1 MRHVWITGAGR
12 GIGAA
17 IALAFAREGATLSL
31 SGRNLATLNLQKQI
45 LEQACPGVK
54 VHVSVMDLVDAA
66 SVTAAYQANHHALGP
81 VDVLINNAGQALSQP
96 FAKTDMTLW
105 HQMLN
110 VNLTGTYLCIQAT
123 LPDLRTPQPQRSGTL
138 VRLVGMTLEARGV
151 MAPLGACCEVVGQTG
166 HRVEAEVVGFND
178 KVLFL
183 MPFTEPTGVG
193 PGDMVR
199 VLSNSSLVKLGPEL
213 LGRVIDGRCQPLD
226 GKPDPG
232 CKELLSLLGRP
243 INPMERGPIN
253 KILDVGVKAI
263 NGVLTLG
270 RGQRLGLVAGSGVG
284 KSVLLGMLTRFTKA
298 DVVVIGLIG
307 ERGREVQAFIQ
318 ESLGEEGLAKSVV
331 VAAPAN
337 VSPVLRLKATHLTHV
352 IAEYFRDQG
361 KDVLMLCDSLTRVAH
376 AQREIGLAIG
386 EPPTAKGYPPSVF
399 ALLPNLIER
408 GGVGRHGH
416 GSITAI
422 YTVLAEGDDAA
433 DPIVD
438 IARASLDGQ
447 VMLSRKLADS
457 AHYPAIDLTGSISR
471 LMQSLLSNEDLK
483 SANKLRRLW
492 SIYQQNVDLVQVGA
506 YENGSNP
513 ELDEAIRLND
523 RIVSFLRQDMHI
535 SQDYETT
542 RQQLRE
548 LLSQ

>member
-1 MRHVWITGAGR
+1 MVDF
-12 GIGAA
+12 AA
-17 IALAFAREGATLSL
+17 DI
-31 SGRNLATLNLQKQI
+31 
-45 LEQACPGVK
+45 
-54 VHVSVMDLVDAA
+54 DA
-66 SVTAAYQANHHALGP
+66 
-81 VDVLINNAGQALSQP
+81 VLPQ
-96 FAKTDMTLW
+96 
-105 HQMLN
+105 
-110 VNLTGTYLCIQAT
+110 
-123 LPDLRTPQPQRSGTL
+123 LRTPQPLRSGTL

-151 MAPLGACCEVVGQTG
+151 MAPLGACCEVVGRHG

-178 KVLFL
+178 KILFL
-183 MPFTEPTGVG
+183 MPFTEPAGVG

-199 VLSNSSLVKLGPEL
+199 VISNSSLVSLGPEL

-226 GKPDPG
+226 GKPPPE

-270 RGQRLGLVAGSGVG
+270 SGQRLGLIAGSGVG

-331 VAAPAN
+331 IAAPAN

-352 IAEYFRDQG
+352 IAEYFRDKG
-361 KDVLMLCDSLTRVAH
+361 MDVLMLCDSLTRVAH

-399 ALLPNLIER
+399 GLLPNLIER

-457 AHYPAIDLTGSISR
+457 AHYPAIDLSGSISR
-471 LMQSLLSNEDLK
+471 LMQSLLSSEDLK

-506 YENGSNP
+506 YEHGSNP

-523 RIVSFLRQDMHI
+523 RIVAFLRQDMHI
-535 SQDYETT
+535 SQDYDST
-542 RQQLRE
+542 RLQLRE
-548 LLSQ
+548 LLNQT

>member
-1 MRHVWITGAGR
+1 MID
-12 GIGAA
+12 
-17 IALAFAREGATLSL
+17 FAEAVEQSL
-31 SGRNLATLNLQKQI
+31 SG
-45 LEQACPGVK
+45 
-54 VHVSVMDLVDAA
+54 
-66 SVTAAYQANHHALGP
+66 
-81 VDVLINNAGQALSQP
+81 
-96 FAKTDMTLW
+96 
-105 HQMLN
+105 
-110 VNLTGTYLCIQAT
+110 
-123 LPDLRTPQPQRSGTL
+123 LRTPQPQRSGTL

-151 MAPLGACCEVVGQTG
+151 MAPLGACCEVVGRHG

-183 MPFTEPTGVG
+183 MPFTEPAGVG

-199 VLSNSSLVKLGPEL
+199 VVSNSSLVSLGPEL

-226 GKPDPG
+226 GKPAPV
-232 CKELLSLLGRP
+232 CKDLLSLLGRP

-263 NGVLTLG
+263 NGILTLG
-270 RGQRLGLVAGSGVG
+270 RGQRLGLIAGSGVG

-298 DVVVIGLIG
+298 DIVVIGLIG

-331 VAAPAN
+331 IAAPAN

-399 ALLPNLIER
+399 GLLPNLIER

-471 LMQSLLSNEDLK
+471 LMQTLLSSEDLK
-483 SANKLRRLW
+483 LSNKLRRLW
-492 SIYQQNVDLVQVGA
+492 SLYQQNVDLIQVGA

-523 RIVSFLRQDMHI
+523 RIVNFLRQDMHI
-535 SQDYETT
+535 SQDYEVT
-542 RQQLRE
+542 RSQLRD
-548 LLSQ
+548 LLSES